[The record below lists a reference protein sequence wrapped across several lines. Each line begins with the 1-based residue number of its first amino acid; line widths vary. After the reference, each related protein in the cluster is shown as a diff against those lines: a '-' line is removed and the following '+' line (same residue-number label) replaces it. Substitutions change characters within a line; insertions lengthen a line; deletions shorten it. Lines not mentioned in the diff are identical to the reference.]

1 MYICIYIY
9 IIRQKGNGT
18 CVTFVISIFGK
29 RSKGN
34 RPQHA
39 LPEGAIMAI
48 ANLSANI
55 AEGIVTSLVASMKPQ
70 DPIEKAVADKVPELI
85 DETIDEKRTV
95 TNAARLAAGKEIGK
109 QLDERGA
116 KATKAEKDFY
126 DALFI
131 ALTPK
136 NRK

>member
-1 MYICIYIY
+1 
-9 IIRQKGNGT
+9 
-18 CVTFVISIFGK
+18 
-29 RSKGN
+29 
-34 RPQHA
+34 
-39 LPEGAIMAI
+39 MAI

-55 AEGIVTSLVASMKPQ
+55 AEGLVTSLVAGMKPV

-95 TNAARLAAGKEIGK
+95 TNAARLAAAKEVGK

-126 DALFI
+126 DAMFV
-131 ALTPK
+131 ALTPRR
-136 NRK
+136 RK

>member
-1 MYICIYIY
+1 
-9 IIRQKGNGT
+9 
-18 CVTFVISIFGK
+18 
-29 RSKGN
+29 
-34 RPQHA
+34 
-39 LPEGAIMAI
+39 MATTE
-48 ANLSANI
+48 LSASI
-55 AEGIVTSLVASMKPQ
+55 AQGFVSSIVAGMTPP
-70 DPIEKAVADKVPELI
+70 DPIEKAVADKVPELL
-85 DETIDEKRTV
+85 DENIDEKRTV

-136 NRK
+136 VRK